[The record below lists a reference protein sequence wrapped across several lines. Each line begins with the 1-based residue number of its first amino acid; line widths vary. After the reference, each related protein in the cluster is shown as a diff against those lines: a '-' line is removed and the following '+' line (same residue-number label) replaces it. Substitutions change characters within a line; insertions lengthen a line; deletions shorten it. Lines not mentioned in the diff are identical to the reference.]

1 MASVS
6 SGTVDAGVAS
16 RSPNDVG
23 AAITAPVSSG
33 SASAEPAST
42 APASAGGRR
51 AAVVGSPVAHSLS
64 PVLHGAAYRALG
76 LTDWTYERI
85 EADAEAL
92 PDLAESLDETWVGL
106 SVTMPGKQAALAI
119 AGTAT
124 SRAVAV
130 GAANTLVRVGTGW
143 RADCTDVD
151 GVTGALH
158 SAAGFTK
165 SSPTSFGVVLGAGG
179 TACAAVAGLADL
191 GVRTVRV
198 VAREP
203 ARAEPVVRCAAQLGL
218 AAEVIRWADAD
229 FGALA
234 AGADVLV
241 NTAPAAAIE
250 PCVVDLAKAPCVLD
264 VIYHPWPTALAEA
277 VAARGGR
284 LATGLD
290 MLLHQAFGQVEQFTG
305 LPAPRVEMRDALR
318 AATGGILPLPL

>member
-1 MASVS
+1 VP
-6 SGTVDAGVAS
+6 TDPPAGPA
-16 RSPNDVG
+16 PG
-23 AAITAPVSSG
+23 A
-33 SASAEPAST
+33 
-42 APASAGGRR
+42 RR
-51 AAVVGSPVAHSLS
+51 AAVVGSPVEHSLS
-64 PVLHGAAYRALG
+64 PVLHTAAYRALG
-76 LTDWTYERI
+76 LTDWTYERL

-92 PDLAESLDETWVGL
+92 PALAERLDDAWVGL
-106 SVTMPGKQAALAI
+106 SVTMPGKHAALAL
-119 AGTAT
+119 AAEAT

-130 GAANTLVRVGTGW
+130 GAANTLVRTGTGW

-151 GVTGALH
+151 GVTGALRA
-158 SAAGFTK
+158 AAGFTM
-165 SSPTSFGVVLGAGG
+165 SSPTSSSLTSFGVVLGAGG

-203 ARAEPVVRCAAQLGL
+203 ARAEAAVRCASKLGV
-218 AAEVIRWADAD
+218 AAEVTCWAEAD

-234 AGADVLV
+234 NEADVLV

-250 PCVVDLAKAPCVLD
+250 ACVTDLAAAPCVLD

-305 LPAPRVEMRDALR
+305 QPPPRVEMRDALR
-318 AATGGILPLPL
+318 AATGGILPLPI